1 MLPDPLHPAVVHLPI
16 ALALLAPLWALLAF
30 LAIRFR
36 ALPPRAWL
44 LVVLLQAA
52 MLGSAWVAV
61 ETGEREEE
69 RVEEVVAERHIEDHE
84 ELAERLL
91 WVSGVALVAAIGGL
105 LPATAGAIGRGLT
118 VAATL
123 AVLAMGIQTG
133 RSGGE
138 LVYRHGAASAY
149 VTAGGDER
157 AYEEEREDEQRRS
170 GAYRVGEKGDDDDDD
185 D

>member
-36 ALPPRAWL
+36 ALPARAWL

-52 MLGSAWVAV
+52 MLGSAWLAV

-69 RVEEVVAERHIEDHE
+69 RVEEVVAERHIEAHE

-91 WVSGVALVAAIGGL
+91 VASGVTLVAAVGGL
-105 LPATAGAIGRGLT
+105 LPAAAGAIGRGLT
-118 VAATL
+118 LAATL

-133 RSGGE
+133 HSGGE

-149 VTAGGDER
+149 VTEGGSER
-157 AYEEEREDEQRRS
+157 AKEEEEDEEEDEHRQS
-170 GAYRVGEKGDDDDDD
+170 GAYRVGRHDDDDD
-185 D
+185 